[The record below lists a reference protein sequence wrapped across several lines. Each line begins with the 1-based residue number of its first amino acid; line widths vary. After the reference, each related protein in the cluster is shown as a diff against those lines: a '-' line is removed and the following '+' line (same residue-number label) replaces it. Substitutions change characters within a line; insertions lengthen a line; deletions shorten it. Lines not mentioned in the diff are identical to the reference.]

1 MIDPSDQVYIKNDKI
16 IGLIAVF
23 QCTQALDPAF
33 FRCVYRQIIMR
44 GYVAPPPP
52 SDSKIQYSRRDSGI
66 QYSLRGGDEVDLLR
80 SQYLSWEKEQRT
92 RSTFSSLVLNHMAVK
107 MISPSTF
114 CRRAGIDRKLFSKL
128 KTDFCYSP
136 KKDTAIRY
144 CFALQLSLDD
154 ANALLKSAGFALSN
168 SSSYDLAIQY
178 CLEHRV
184 HELAA
189 VNMLLEALDEKVFS

>member
-1 MIDPSDQVYIKNDKI
+1 MWFWQKKNKTRSFDVSVHLPAIKDYIKDH
-16 IGLIAVF
+16 
-23 QCTQALDPAF
+23 
-33 FRCVYRQIIMR
+33 
-44 GYVAPPPP
+44 YVAPPPP
-52 SDSKIQYSRRDSGI
+52 RDNNIQYSRRGGEI
-66 QYSLRGGDEVDLLR
+66 KYSLRDDDDVDLLR

-92 RSTFSSLVLNHMAVK
+92 RNTFSSLVLNHMAVK